1 MSEWAG
7 RRVLVTGASG
17 FIGSHLTQRLIDD
30 GASVRVLVRDP
41 GKLIAALRDR
51 VEVISGDL
59 LQPDCFAPAT
69 RDIDTVFHVA
79 AWLGRPA
86 RYDAAYAVNVTA
98 TRQLAEAARANDV
111 RRLVHTSSIA
121 VYGPVAEGV
130 VTEDSPHRPVY
141 AYAET
146 KSLSEQ
152 AALDA
157 AADQLEVAILRPA
170 MVYGPRS
177 SAWTI
182 TPVRLAQRR
191 LPVLIGD
198 GRGFS
203 HPVYVDNLID
213 AYLLAATR
221 PQAVGEAFTI
231 SDGDVEWR
239 DFFGQYA
246 RLAGRRA
253 YGVSVTLARSGAS
266 ILGLVFK
273 VMRRPSVISRASV
286 GFMSGRARLN
296 TDKAQRMLGWSPRI
310 SFDEGMRRTEHW
322 LKETGMIRAA

>member
-30 GASVRVLVRDP
+30 GASVRVLVRHP

-51 VEVISGDL
+51 VEVMTGDL
-59 LQPDCFAPAT
+59 LHPDCFAPAT

-86 RYDAAYAVNVTA
+86 RYDAAYAINVTA
-98 TRQLAEAARANDV
+98 TRRLVQAARANGV

-130 VTEDSPHRPVY
+130 VTEDSPQRPVY

-146 KSLSEQ
+146 KSLSER

-157 AADQLEVAILRPA
+157 AGQLEVTILRPA

-191 LPVLIGD
+191 LPVFIGS

-213 AYLLAATR
+213 AYLLAAAQ
-221 PQAVGEAFTI
+221 PPAAGEAFTI

-239 DFFGQYA
+239 DFFGRYA

-253 YGVSVTLARSGAS
+253 YGVPVMPAQIGAS
-266 ILGLVFK
+266 ILALVFK
-273 VMRRPSVISRASV
+273 AMRRPSVISRAAV
-286 GFMSGRARLN
+286 GFITGRARLS
-296 TDKAQRMLGWSPRI
+296 TAKAQRLLGWSPRI
-310 SFDEGMRRTEHW
+310 SFDEGMRRTARW